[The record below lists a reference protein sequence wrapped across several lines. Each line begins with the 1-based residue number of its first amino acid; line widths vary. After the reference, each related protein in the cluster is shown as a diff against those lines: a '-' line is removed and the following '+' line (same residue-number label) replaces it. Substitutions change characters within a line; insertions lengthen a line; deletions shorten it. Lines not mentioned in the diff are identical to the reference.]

1 MHLVLFQCFGE
12 ICCFFLL
19 KMWLLKPHLIRRLAE
34 EWCLLF
40 LQTDLGTSLSLYRA
54 FDKNTKLLY
63 LLWPKVK
70 RLGFLLS
77 VMEFRVAVCLE
88 LVSCQL
94 AAFYWD
100 NTAFTLLFFFFVSLS
115 KAHLGWCSYR
125 ITSRSKQQKQN
136 IPISSLFFCFT
147 FISALFC
154 AQDSPSGIICIT
166 GFNVSSDKN
175 ISHRSS
181 SN

>member
-100 NTAFTLLFFFFVSLS
+100 NTAFTLLFFFLCFSFKGTSGLVQLQNHKQKQTAKAKYSNQLFVFLFYFHISFILCIGLS
-115 KAHLGWCSYR
+115 KQHNMYNR
-125 ITSRSKQQKQN
+125 
-136 IPISSLFFCFT
+136 F
-147 FISALFC
+147 
-154 AQDSPSGIICIT
+154 
-166 GFNVSSDKN
+166 
-175 ISHRSS
+175 
-181 SN
+181 